1 MILLNDFSENH
12 HLRVALFL
20 GADRA
25 GGVPDIELVKIQMI
39 GAAIAIDVADPV
51 GALGVFAGK
60 EKRHEFAAHRPRFQ
74 VVDVTINRNQER
86 AAKRLFVDGEID
98 RDFGQ

>member
-1 MILLNDFSENH
+1 MILLNDFPENH

-20 GADRA
+20 RADGTRR
-25 GGVPDIELVKIQMI
+25 VPDIEFVKIQMI
-39 GAAIAIDVADPV
+39 GAAMAIDVADPV

-74 VVDVTINRNQER
+74 VIDIAVDRDQEC
-86 AAKRLFVDGEID
+86 AAK
-98 RDFGQ
+98 